1 MFVLPLA
8 PGSLALSQVAL
19 ELELVEAEPLYKVTH
34 FPDTWDL
41 WLVSYPLQPYPSS
54 FLLL

>member
-1 MFVLPLA
+1 MLPLA

-19 ELELVEAEPLYKVTH
+19 ELELVEAEPLYKVTQ

-41 WLVSYPLQPYPSS
+41 GLVSYPLQPYPSS